1 MVVRRPRFPRDHE
14 SIAEISSIKRVF
26 ELKVLGVTFTD
37 TLSMSAHVKHLGTKS
52 AQTIYALRTLR
63 AHGLCG
69 EALWSVTRAHIISR
83 LTYASSAWWGF
94 CNAGERSQ
102 LEAVVTRL
110 VKKSICPRISHP
122 FRNCD
127 HCRHPPLRPNCN
139 ESQPRLGSTNP
150 TIEISSIQLA
160 KPPPQYPNPTRTRQ
174 FRQKFHN

>member
-1 MVVRRPRFPRDHE
+1 MN
-14 SIAEISSIKRVF
+14 IY

-110 VKKSICPRISHP
+110 VKKKYLPPDQSSLSEIVTTADTRLFDQIVMNPNHVLAPLIPPSKSHP
-122 FRNCD
+122 YNLRNR
-127 HCRHPPLRPNCN
+127 RHNIQIPPAHANSDRNFIIRTILDLNSKR
-139 ESQPRLGSTNP
+139 SQ
-150 TIEISSIQLA
+150 
-160 KPPPQYPNPTRTRQ
+160 
-174 FRQKFHN
+174 